1 MKLINKIKHQL
12 TKQDIHTE
20 KAHKMA
26 ETERF
31 LYSHRQ
37 GYRSTTPMGF
47 KSRSESSYY
56 FARAAR

>member
-12 TKQDIHTE
+12 TRSDIQTE
-20 KAHKMA
+20 KARKIA

-37 GYRSTTPMGF
+37 GYRSAAPMGF
-47 KSRSESSYY
+47 KSRSENSYY
-56 FARAAR
+56 FARASR

>member
-12 TKQDIHTE
+12 SKSDLHSQQAV
-20 KAHKMA
+20 KLA

-31 LYSHRQ
+31 LYAHRQ
-37 GYRSTTPMGF
+37 SYRSSAPLGF

-56 FARAAR
+56 FARSSR

>member
-12 TKQDIHTE
+12 TKPDIHKE
-20 KAHKMA
+20 KAHKLA

-37 GYRSTTPMGF
+37 TYRSAAPMGF
-47 KSRSESSYY
+47 KSRAESSYH
-56 FARAAR
+56 FSRATR